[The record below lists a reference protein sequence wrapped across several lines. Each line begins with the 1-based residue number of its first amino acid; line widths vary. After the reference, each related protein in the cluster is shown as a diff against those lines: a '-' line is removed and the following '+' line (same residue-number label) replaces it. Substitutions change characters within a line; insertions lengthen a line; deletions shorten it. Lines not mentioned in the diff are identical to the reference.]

1 VHFGR
6 SRIAAAGS
14 ITARLLVNG
23 EGGAWMLL
31 LSPGVFE
38 RIALNPGSEPAP
50 TEDPWQAGIDVPDWI
65 QQHRTAFGG
74 VHLSGEDPAGWR
86 WL

>member
-1 VHFGR
+1 VTCHFVAHYGARALRR

-23 EGGAWMLL
+23 EGGAWMFL

-38 RIALNPGSEPAP
+38 RIALNPA
-50 TEDPWQAGIDVPDWI
+50 
-65 QQHRTAFGG
+65 
-74 VHLSGEDPAGWR
+74 L
-86 WL
+86 